1 MHVVEF
7 FGQLDEHEAP
17 GELGVGLLR
26 VRLLQI
32 PVQHRDVL
40 HLRKQGIL
48 TILDGYVQL
57 TSIY

>member
-7 FGQLDEHEAP
+7 FGQLDEHEAAC
-17 GELGVGLLR
+17 ELGVGLLW

-48 TILDGYVQL
+48 IIRDGYVQL
-57 TSIY
+57 IS